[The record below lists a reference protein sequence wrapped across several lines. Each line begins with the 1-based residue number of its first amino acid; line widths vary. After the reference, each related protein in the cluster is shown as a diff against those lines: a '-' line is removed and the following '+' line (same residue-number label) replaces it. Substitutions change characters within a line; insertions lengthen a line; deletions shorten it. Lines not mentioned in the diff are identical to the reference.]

1 MLAGNSNYF
10 LTIAECGSLTKAA
23 EKLFISQPSLSKY
36 IKNLESKLGI
46 ELFDHRTSPLK
57 LTEAGMRY
65 MEYIKEAARA
75 EKNLLCEF
83 DEMRSGER
91 GTVKVGIAVWRCSI
105 IMPAVL
111 PLMRKKHPF
120 IDVQVVE
127 GPSSVIENALLNN
140 ETDLCLINLP
150 TMTGELVC
158 ENIMQEKILL
168 CGNEKHPLVQKA
180 VFASDPDENGY
191 RPFDMTLLNG
201 ESLIM
206 QYPGQNITRM
216 ANITLARHEIV
227 PARVWKTQ
235 SITTA
240 LNMVSTDEYFAFIP
254 EACVKSDLRPKGVVF
269 FTVDDPPLAWSF
281 VAAYRKK
288 TTLSRPA
295 RLFIDEVK
303 SCFGENSVRD
313 IKNI

>member
-1 MLAGNSNYF
+1 MLYGNSNYF

-36 IKNLESKLGI
+36 VKNLEEKLGI
-46 ELFDHRTSPLK
+46 ELFDHRTSPLR
-57 LTEAGMRY
+57 LTEAGVRY
-65 MEYIKEAARA
+65 IEYIKEAVYA
-75 EKNLLCEF
+75 EKNLLSEF
-83 DEMRSGER
+83 DQMRSGER

-120 IDVQVVE
+120 IDVQVLE
-127 GPSSVIENALLNN
+127 GPSAVIENSLLNN
-140 ETDLCLINLP
+140 EIDLCLMNLP
-150 TMTGELVC
+150 TAAGELIC

-168 CGNEKHPLVQKA
+168 CGNENHPLVQKA
-180 VFASDPDENGY
+180 MVDCVPEENGY
-191 RPFDMTLLNG
+191 RPFDMKLLNG

-216 ANITLARHEIV
+216 VNITLARHEIV
-227 PARVWKTQ
+227 PAKVWKTQ

-240 LNMVSTDEYFAFIP
+240 LNMVSTDAHFAFIP
-254 EACVKSDLRPKGVVF
+254 EACVRFDLHPKGVVF

-288 TTLSRPA
+288 ATLSRSA
-295 RLFIDEVK
+295 RLFINEVK
-303 SCFGENSVRD
+303 RCFGE
-313 IKNI
+313 IGLKKGKN